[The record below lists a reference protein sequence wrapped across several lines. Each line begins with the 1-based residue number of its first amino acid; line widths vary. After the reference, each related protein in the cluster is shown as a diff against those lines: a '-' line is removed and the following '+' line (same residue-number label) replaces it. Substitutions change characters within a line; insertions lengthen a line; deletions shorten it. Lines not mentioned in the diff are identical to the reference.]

1 MKTKHPF
8 VLKLHV
14 DQLMINVLLGVFLIV
29 LITAGSISAQQNQN
43 KTAIPKDQKQ
53 RQELMKSKGVDA
65 SLTILPA
72 GLMGR
77 PEVRVSE
84 VIGVLLEQQGL
95 KNIELWNKAY
105 ITLNKPQP
113 KALADSVGKFVKTQP
128 ITTDYVLYA
137 EMNGEPQKHQISELQ
152 GIVVDKSGAVVFTDF
167 LGLQDEVFK
176 QVEDPDPMGYS
187 MLLVQRLSPQFGL
200 SDETARNA
208 RPGKMADI
216 LNERSGLP
224 REKERA
230 AMPDRQKVLKA
241 NFAQSGLVVF
251 PVRTLSG
258 SNSKAATDVVKM
270 INDAGMCKAMPS
282 KDTLLLKTPQKDPNE
297 LKLLWDLAHDFR
309 AYVQKNPQDA
319 DYTLY
324 ADYAMP
330 GYVHFIVC
338 DRSGEW
344 VIADLQNSMHPDF
357 RNFDIN
363 TIEGCNKLV
372 VARLQHY
379 LKTSVAE
386 EVKAALQNSGIDAA
400 NKKFGELRSK
410 TSGYYLSEDE
420 MNALGYEYLGLKKV
434 AEAIAVFKMNTT
446 AFPESFNTYDSLG
459 EAYMVAGE
467 KELAIQNYEKSVQ
480 LNPNSQSGIEAL
492 KKLKA
497 K

>member
-1 MKTKHPF
+1 MKTKQPF
-8 VLKLHV
+8 VMKLHV
-14 DQLMINVLLGVFLIV
+14 DHLMIKVLLGSFLIA
-29 LITAGSISAQQNQN
+29 LITTGSIFAQQNQN

-105 ITLNKPQP
+105 TPVNKLQP

-137 EMNGEPQKHQISELQ
+137 EMNGDPQKHQLTELRE
-152 GIVVDKSGAVVFTDF
+152 IVVDKSGAVVFTDF
-167 LGLQDEVFK
+167 LGSQDEVFK
-176 QVEDPDPMGYS
+176 QVGDPDPMGYS
-187 MLLVQRLSPQFGL
+187 MLLVERLSPQFGL
-200 SDETARNA
+200 NQETARNA
-208 RPGKMADI
+208 KPGKMADI

-224 REKERA
+224 PEKERA
-230 AMPDRQKVLKA
+230 AMPERQKVLKE
-241 NFAQSGLVVF
+241 NFAHSVLVVF

-258 SNSKAATDVVKM
+258 SNSKAAADVVKM
-270 INDAGMCKAMPS
+270 INDAGMCKAMLA

-297 LKLLWDLAHDFR
+297 MKLLWDLAHDFR
-309 AYVQKNPQDA
+309 AYVKKNPQDA

-338 DRSGEW
+338 DRNGEW

-357 RNFDIN
+357 RNSDIN
-363 TIEGCNKLV
+363 TLDGCNKLV
-372 VARLQHY
+372 VVRLQHY

-386 EVKAALQNSGIDAA
+386 TVKETIQQSGIEAG
-400 NKKFGELRSK
+400 NKKFKELRANN
-410 TSGYYLSEDE
+410 TGYYLSEDE

-434 AEAIAVFKMNTT
+434 AEAIAVLKMNVE
-446 AFPESFNTYDSLG
+446 AFPDSFNTYDSLG
-459 EAYMVAGE
+459 EAYVAAGE